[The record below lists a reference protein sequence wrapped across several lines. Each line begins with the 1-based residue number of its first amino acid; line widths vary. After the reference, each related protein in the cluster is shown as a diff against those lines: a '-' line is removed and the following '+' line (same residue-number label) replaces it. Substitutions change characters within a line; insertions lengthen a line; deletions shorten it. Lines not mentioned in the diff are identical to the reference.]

1 MNMSALYFLV
11 AKKNLRIKAFFTLCL
26 GFWLMTAPVAAQEN
40 PEEQAMI
47 QAQRMAAYFN
57 NRNFV
62 KYTGFIAPGE
72 YGNKETQKEKFITN
86 LKENVPGGAEIMNL
100 ERVAFKTFDTSQQ
113 ILLLANYQDQY
124 RFIAGIS
131 EDGERWLFTQP
142 LHQSTHFEIIQELIP
157 LFDTSFASLIDPG
170 FRKRVRFTLGK
181 PLPPFKFIDL
191 KGDSITLDQLKG
203 KRIVLNFWLGGC
215 KSSIDEIP
223 QLNDLVKASDGN
235 TVFIAPVFYT
245 SKESL
250 QTSVAAQTFLYKV
263 VTPYN
268 HDGYSVHYFPMH
280 IVTDENHVVVL
291 KLQGDDP
298 DHLKKIRE
306 ALEKRAR

>member
-1 MNMSALYFLV
+1 MSARYF
-11 AKKNLRIKAFFTLCL
+11 ATKKHPLIKAFFTLCL
-26 GFWLMTAPVAAQEN
+26 GLWLMMGPVAAQEN
-40 PEEQAMI
+40 PEEQALI

-72 YGNKETQKEKFITN
+72 YGNQETQKEKFIAA
-86 LKENVPGGAEIMNL
+86 LKENVPGGAEITNL
-100 ERVAFKTFDTSQQ
+100 ERVAFKTFTASQQ

-142 LHQSTHFEIIQELIP
+142 LHQSTHFEIIRELIP

-170 FRKRVRFTLGK
+170 FRKRAHFTLGK
-181 PLPPFKFIDL
+181 PLPPFTFIDL
-191 KGDSITLDQLKG
+191 KGDSVTLDQLKG
-203 KRIVLNFWLGGC
+203 KRIVLNFWLTGC
-215 KSSIDEIP
+215 RSCTDEIP
-223 QLNDLVKASDGN
+223 LLNDLVKTSGAN
-235 TVFIAPVFYT
+235 TAFIAPVFYAT
-245 SKESL
+245 KESL
-250 QTSVAAQTFLYKV
+250 ETSVAAQTFLYKV
-263 VTPYN
+263 VTPRN
-268 HDGYSVHYFPMH
+268 HDDYGVHYFPMH

-298 DHLKKIRE
+298 DYLKKIKE
-306 ALEKRAR
+306 ALEKHAR

>member
-1 MNMSALYFLV
+1 MSALYFFV
-11 AKKNLRIKAFFTLCL
+11 AKRNPRIKAFFTLCL
-26 GFWLMTAPVAAQEN
+26 GFLLMTGPVAAQEN

-47 QAQRMAAYFN
+47 QAQRMVAFFN

-62 KYTGFIAPGE
+62 KYITFIAPGE
-72 YGNKETQKEKFITN
+72 YGNKDSQKEKFIAV
-86 LKENVPGGAEIMNL
+86 LKENVPGGAEILNL
-100 ERVAFKTFDTSQQ
+100 ERVAFKTVNTSQQ

-157 LFDTSFASLIDPG
+157 LFDPSFASLIDPG
-170 FRKRVRFTLGK
+170 FRKRARFTLGE
-181 PLPPFKFIDL
+181 PLPPFMFIDL

-203 KRIVLNFWLGGC
+203 KRIVLNFWLTGC
-215 KSSIDEIP
+215 KSCEDEIP

-235 TVFIAPVFYT
+235 TVFIAPAFYT

-250 QTSVAAQTFLYKV
+250 ETSVAARTFLYTV
-263 VTPYN
+263 VTPRN
-268 HDGYSVHYFPMH
+268 HDGYSVHHFPMH
-280 IVTDENHVVVL
+280 IVTDENHIVVL
-291 KLQGDDP
+291 KLQGDSP
-298 DHLKKIRE
+298 DDLKKIRE
-306 ALEKRAR
+306 ALEKHAR